1 MAAANA
7 QIGVQVAAYYPTIS
21 LTASGGF
28 ESTKLADLFNW
39 PSRFWSLGAAAV
51 ETLFNGGARR
61 AATQQARANYHPA
74 LAAYPQSLPTPFQSL
89 QDHPPPPPLPP
100 PPPTPPPTPPPP
112 PPRPPP

>member
-39 PSRFWSLGAAAV
+39 PSRFWSLGASAV

-61 AATQQARANYHPA
+61 APTQQARAHYDA
-74 LAAYPQSLPTPFQSL
+74 AVAAYPQSVLTALQNVERHPSALRVLDAQPTQQAVPGV
-89 QDHPPPPPLPP
+89 PA
-100 PPPTPPPTPPPP
+100 
-112 PPRPPP
+112 

>member
-51 ETLFNGGARR
+51 ETLFNGGARP
-61 AATQQARANYHPA
+61 AATPQARAHYDPP
-74 LAAYPQSLPTPFQSL
+74 LAAHRQRVPAPFQSVEDNL
-89 QDHPPPPPLPP
+89 SAL
-100 PPPTPPPTPPPP
+100 
-112 PPRPPP
+112 RALYARAA